1 MTGRTK
7 AVRSRTADSKNARP
21 GPVPLSRMVRASL
34 KKYAA
39 VNAEYDRGSEA
50 LHGYIPGPGT
60 LDAVA
65 RLDLGMRGGK
75 HGRAISVTGPYGSGK
90 SSAAVFLDALY
101 APGNSA
107 EWEKAHGILRDAAP
121 ELASLVRDTRKTLD
135 AHDGGLFRCTVT
147 AGREPAAATIVRA
160 LEDGARRYFG
170 RRRRAFVSAGALKS
184 MKNRLDEGKTPDTA
198 AILNVIRGMCAK
210 APTLVVIDEFGK
222 NIEYFTDE
230 RRGDGDLFLL
240 QAMAELA
247 GGSERMP
254 LFIVTLQHMAFEEYA
269 AGAPTAQRREWSK
282 VQGRFDDL
290 PFSNSP
296 GQTRLLVAG
305 ALERP
310 GRKHS
315 GREYA
320 DEIGAWAKKH
330 AADALNAGLG
340 QDMSEG
346 LLFSC
351 YPLHPLVLEALPE
364 MCSRYGQNERTLLS
378 FVAGGGA
385 HTVAR
390 FIGENEWDGLGELP
404 AVGLDVLYDYFV
416 TGSALAHAASSNV
429 SRLMEVSTIIRDARG
444 LSEEESRTLKAIG
457 VLNLLGKSGRLR
469 ASRNVVRYAT
479 GASSDAA
486 LQALE
491 KKSIVTYRRHADE
504 YRIWRGSD
512 ADIKSALETAR
523 KRWSDASLA
532 DMLNKFMPLDPVVAA
547 RHLCKTGT
555 LRVFE
560 RRFADPGRGEWAGPT
575 EWRDGA
581 ITYVTGKP
589 ERGESTP
596 RRPVLAVQAAGL
608 EPLRAAAIEAAS
620 LRYVLEY
627 KPEIAADWVACKE
640 LNERMASAE
649 SAMALGFEEAF
660 GKGARWYRAGKP
672 GKPAKPNSASEAASK
687 ACDDAYPDAPLVFNE
702 IVNRNAVSPQGTSA
716 VNKILGAMVENSGEP
731 RLGIEGWGPER
742 GIYEALL
749 GRTGIHRGKNSAVG
763 LCPPSDL
770 VVKLW
775 DHIHL
780 MIKER
785 GGRVPVSEIY
795 SEAASPPFGAR
806 AGIMPVLLAAL
817 ILANRDRIALYE
829 HGTYCPTVRAESLER
844 MVKNSDL
851 FEVKH
856 VGSAKA
862 NRPVLE
868 RIAHELKIG
877 KAGSGRIDVLDIV
890 SRLVRTVNS
899 LPKCVRE
906 TYTVGKDAAA
916 VREAI
921 GRATEPDTL
930 LFESLPAAL
939 GLGHVRGARVGARLD
954 EFAARLGRAVGILE
968 SAFTR
973 MLQDLRTALLDEMDA
988 GDRAKLSKSAAALLE
1003 HAADRRTRAFLTALA
1018 ADTLKDDEWIKYVA
1032 MCLTDVPPADWT
1044 DGDRRAFKESL
1055 ADMRDRFAQMSALHF
1070 ADVSGMY
1077 ARPSFQVTV
1086 VHRDG
1091 RAERDVISMP
1101 PKQEKTIEKMA
1112 DKVVRDM
1119 EGGGFSPKDL
1129 RALAALLI
1137 HKSERRSCCL

>member
-1 MTGRTK
+1 MTGRTN
-7 AVRSRTADSKNARP
+7 AVRSRTADSENARSE
-21 GPVPLSRMVRASL
+21 PVPLSRMVRASL
-34 KKYAA
+34 KSYAA
-39 VNAEYDRGSEA
+39 VNAEHDRGSKA
-50 LHGYIPGPGT
+50 LHGHILGPGT
-60 LDAVA
+60 FEAVA

-90 SSAAVFLDALY
+90 STMAVFLDALY

-107 EWEKAHGILRDAAP
+107 EWKKAHGILRDAAP
-121 ELASLVRDTRKTLD
+121 ELASSVRDTRKTLD

-160 LEDGARRYFG
+160 LEDGVRRYFG
-170 RRRRAFVSAGALKS
+170 KRRRAFDGADALKS
-184 MKNRLDEGKTPDTA
+184 MKNGLDEGKTHDAA

-230 RRGDGDLFLL
+230 RRGEGDLFLL

-247 GGSERMP
+247 GGSERIP

-290 PFSNSP
+290 SFSNSP
-296 GQTRLLVAG
+296 GHTRLLVAS
-305 ALERP
+305 ALARP
-310 GRKHS
+310 R
-315 GREYA
+315 RYA

-330 AADALNAGLG
+330 AADVLNAGLG
-340 QDMSEG
+340 QDIDEG
-346 LLFSC
+346 MLSSC
-351 YPLHPLVLEALPE
+351 YPLHPLVLEVLPE

-390 FIGENEWDGLGELP
+390 FIGEKEWDGLGELP

-416 TGSALAHAASSNV
+416 AGSALAHAASSNA
-429 SRLMEVSTIIRDARG
+429 SRLMEVSTIIRDAHG
-444 LSEEESRTLKAIG
+444 LSEEESRALKAIG
-457 VLNLLGKSGRLR
+457 VLNLLGKSGSLR
-469 ASRNVVRYAT
+469 ASRSMVRYAT

-486 LQALE
+486 LEALE

-512 ADIKSALETAR
+512 ADITAALETAR
-523 KRWSDASLA
+523 RRWSDASLA

-547 RHLCKTGT
+547 RHLRKTGT

-560 RRFADPGRGEWAGPT
+560 QRFADPGRGEWAGPT

-608 EPLRAAAIEAAS
+608 ETLRAAAIEAAS
-620 LRYVLEY
+620 LHYVLDR
-627 KPEIAADWVACKE
+627 PEIAADWVARKE
-640 LNERMASAE
+640 IDERMASAE
-649 SAMALGFEEAF
+649 SAMALGFDEAF
-660 GKGARWYRAGKP
+660 GKGAKWYRAGKP
-672 GKPAKPNSASEAASK
+672 GKPAKPNSAGEAASK

-716 VNKILGAMVENSGEP
+716 VNKLLGAMVENRGEP
-731 RLGIEGWGPER
+731 RLGIDGWGPER

-749 GRTGIHRGKNSAVG
+749 GRTGIHRGKNPGVG
-763 LCPPSDL
+763 LRPPSDL

-775 DHIHL
+775 NRMHL
-780 MIKER
+780 MIRER

-817 ILANRDRIALYE
+817 ILANRDSIALYE
-829 HGTYCPTVRAESLER
+829 HGTYCPTVTTESLER
-844 MVKNSDL
+844 MVKNPDL

-862 NRPVLE
+862 NRPALE
-868 RIAHELKIG
+868 RIARELKTG

-916 VREAI
+916 VRDAI

-939 GLGHVRGARVGARLD
+939 GLGHVRGARAGAKLD

-973 MLQDLRTALLDEMDA
+973 MLQDLRTELLDEMDA

-1003 HAADRRTRAFLTALA
+1003 HAADPRTRTFLTALA
-1018 ADTLKDDEWIKYVA
+1018 ADTLQDDEWTKYVA
-1032 MCLTDVPPADWT
+1032 MCLTDAPPADWT
-1044 DGDRRAFKESL
+1044 DGDRRAFRESL
-1055 ADMRDRFAQMSALHF
+1055 ADMRDRFAQLSALHF

-1077 ARPSFQVTV
+1077 ERPSFQVTV

-1091 RAERDVISMP
+1091 RVERDVVGMP
-1101 PKQEKTIEKMA
+1101 RKRKKTMDGIA
-1112 DKVVRDM
+1112 DKVVQDM
-1119 EGGGFSPKDL
+1119 KGGGFSPKDL

-1137 HKSERRSCCL
+1137 HKSGK